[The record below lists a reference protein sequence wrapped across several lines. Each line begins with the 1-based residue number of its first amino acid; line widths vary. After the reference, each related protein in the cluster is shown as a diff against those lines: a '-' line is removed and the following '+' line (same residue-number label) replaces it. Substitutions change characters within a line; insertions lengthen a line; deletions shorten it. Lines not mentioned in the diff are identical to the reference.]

1 METSKYIIKELMDL
15 SMVVANIGNQNVF
28 TVPEGYFDTLG
39 SDILSQIFI
48 SALPKQ
54 IPYSR
59 PSENYF
65 NNLASEVLLK
75 METLKGNNTS
85 ENEESI
91 LNKISKET
99 LSSVLSSVPSGYFDT
114 LADKILQKIKSEAST
129 RQTEIEKELAE
140 ISPLLSTISKA
151 NVYAVPDNYFEKI
164 NIPVSESKKEKQ
176 TGKVILLQSR
186 MRKAVSYAAAASVAA
201 IMLFAG
207 YQFFYSKNNKNTNHN
222 ITLINNAYYDSLK
235 NVNIEKELAS
245 LSDEEINAYL
255 DSERMAFINVSESPV
270 PEVSDIQSFL
280 HNASDEE
287 ILQYLKQNKEPGEKT
302 FKGI

>member
-1 METSKYIIKELMDL
+1 METRKYIIKELMDL

-48 SALPKQ
+48 SALPRE
-54 IPYSR
+54 IPYSK
-59 PSENYF
+59 PSEDYF
-65 NNLASEVLLK
+65 NNLASEILLK
-75 METLKGNNTS
+75 MEALKKNNAS
-85 ENEESI
+85 ENI

-99 LSSVLSSVPSGYFDT
+99 LSSVPSGYFDT
-114 LADKILQKIKSEAST
+114 LADKILQKIKSREST
-129 RQTEIEKELAE
+129 HQTEIEKELAE

-151 NVYAVPDNYFEKI
+151 NVYSVPDNYFEKI
-164 NIPVSESKKEKQ
+164 HIPVSESKNEKQ
-176 TGKVILLQSR
+176 TGKVISLQSR
-186 MRKAVSYAAAASVAA
+186 IRKAVSYAAAASVAA

-222 ITLINNAYYDSLK
+222 IAVINKAYYDSLK
-235 NVNIEKELAS
+235 NINVEKELAS

-255 DSERMAFINVSESPV
+255 DTERMAFINVSESPV

-280 HNASDEE
+280 NNASDEE